1 MIQAVWFQP
10 HNSMYKH
17 NPEGSSRSFYIFI
30 KIVMFRLLLVACG
43 CLILFSHFSEYL
55 KSFTTTIL
63 IMKITYSSLC
73 KIWMQI
79 MWHEQAEG
87 RKVRKNQI
95 LIIKTKAKVVFKA
108 DRKNMKVLIN

>member
-1 MIQAVWFQP
+1 
-10 HNSMYKH
+10 
-17 NPEGSSRSFYIFI
+17 
-30 KIVMFRLLLVACG
+30 
-43 CLILFSHFSEYL
+43 
-55 KSFTTTIL
+55 
-63 IMKITYSSLC
+63 
-73 KIWMQI
+73 MQI